1 MAKARKPAIAGVARP
16 EGFLDDVVRPIIQKG
31 AKAVAKKTL
40 PSGRVETYTK
50 FPADTSMGR
59 AIRRGPKGIKDK
71 IGYKAVDLSNETARK
86 RAKAYQS
93 AARKASETGKSAKKV
108 DVLSSKARAARNN
121 ASGLSNSSVRKAAKG
136 ARRRG
141 GYR

>member
-1 MAKARKPAIAGVARP
+1 MAKGRKPAITGVARP
-16 EGFLDDVVRPIIQKG
+16 EGFLDDIVRPIIQKG

-40 PSGRVETYTK
+40 SQGSIDIYRK
-50 FPADTSMGR
+50 FPKSTSIGR
-59 AIRRGPKGIKDK
+59 AIRGGQKGSHKV
-71 IGYKAVDLSNETARK
+71 GRKALDISTEMASK

-93 AARKASETGKSAKKV
+93 AARKASETGKSATKV
-108 DVLSSKARAARNN
+108 EVLSSKARAARNA
-121 ASGLSNSSVRKAAKG
+121 ASGLQNASVRKAAKG